1 MWTYKGIEIE
11 VNVDGYF
18 QYWFKDKCY
27 REENT
32 LEGAKRSI
40 DNITK
45 SYYTI
50 TKQDITSLL
59 NKLNDKEKHFIKSVL
74 EELDDHYK
82 SAYCQVDSDSSF
94 QYNFK
99 IEEL

>member
-11 VNVDGYF
+11 VDVDGHF
-18 QYWFKDKCY
+18 QYCFKNKYYWED
-27 REENT
+27 T

-40 DNITK
+40 DKVTK

-59 NKLNDKEKHFIKSVL
+59 NKLNDKEKHFIKSIL

-82 SAYCQVDSDSSF
+82 SAYCQVYSDSPF